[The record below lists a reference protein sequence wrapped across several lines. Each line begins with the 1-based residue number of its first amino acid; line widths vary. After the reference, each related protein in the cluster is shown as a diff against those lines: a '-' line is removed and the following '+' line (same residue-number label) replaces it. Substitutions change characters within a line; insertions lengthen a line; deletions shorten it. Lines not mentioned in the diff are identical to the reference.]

1 MMKILRALVIGA
13 ICLVAVAASAYYV
26 LDPKFGPKAGQ
37 AAKSGGAKST
47 DTKPAGEAGHGEAG
61 HEHGGEGV
69 KLSDAQVVAAG
80 IELLQAGPRELNEVL
95 RLNGIIQPNQETL
108 VKAAPRFPGVVRS
121 MRKRLGDKVK
131 KDEILATVESNQSLT
146 TYDLKAP
153 MDGTIIDRDGTL
165 GDFAAESRAL
175 FTIADLS
182 TVWIDFA
189 VYRRDFARVRVG
201 DAVSIDLGDGGAP
214 IQARID
220 YVSPLGTSDTQSS
233 VARAVVPN
241 DGRLRPGMFVDGRVV
256 LSATPV
262 EVAVR
267 ASALQTLEGKTVVF
281 VREGEA
287 FTPREVELG
296 GRDADWVEVKFGLM
310 PGDTYAAKNSFVIKA
325 EIGKGSAAHE
335 H

>member
-1 MMKILRALVIGA
+1 MMKILRALVVGV

-26 LDPKFGPKAGQ
+26 LDPKFGPKASQ
-37 AAKSGGAKST
+37 TAKSADG
-47 DTKPAGEAGHGEAG
+47 KPAGEAGHGEAG

-69 KLSDAQVVAAG
+69 KLSDAQVAAAG
-80 IELLQAGPRELNEVL
+80 IELLQAGPRELREVL

-146 TYDLKAP
+146 VYDLKAP

-182 TVWIDFA
+182 TMWIDFA

-201 DAVSIDLGDGGAP
+201 DAVSIDVGDGGAP
-214 IQARID
+214 VQARID

-233 VARAVVPN
+233 VARAVVAN

-262 EVAVR
+262 EVAVK

-281 VREGEA
+281 VREGDSFSA
-287 FTPREVELG
+287 REVELG

-310 PGDTYAAKNSFVIKA
+310 PGDTYAAKNSFVVKA